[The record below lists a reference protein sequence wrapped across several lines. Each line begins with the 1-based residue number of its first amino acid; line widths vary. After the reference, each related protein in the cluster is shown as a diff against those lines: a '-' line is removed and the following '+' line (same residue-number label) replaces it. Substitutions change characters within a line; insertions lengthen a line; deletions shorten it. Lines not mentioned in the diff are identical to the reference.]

1 MAASV
6 LNYFCQLFLARVLT
20 VESFG
25 TINTIF
31 SFMLLVAVPGTTLTM
46 IVAKYF
52 AGTKENTK
60 IEEKQ
65 AYIRYVIQRV
75 SILTICAFFLFLIL
89 TVPLGHFLA
98 INNFIVL
105 ILAFLLAALGF
116 YHPLYSGVFSGNRYF
131 LWVGVY
137 SLLIPLYKILSIVI
151 SNIMTKNDLKKLYI
165 ILVGMIAGTI
175 ITALIGHLKMTS
187 ILGKATHAKKEKS
200 DIVFNKDDFNT
211 LTLNICLMIY
221 MNIDL
226 LSVRYHEVNNESGL
240 YSAVLLFGRIIYY
253 FSTTLGTILLPV
265 AANREMTDKE
275 KLKTLNK
282 TLVVL
287 MLFSFLCIVP
297 INIGKTFLLN
307 LLYGADYL
315 DAAPYVK
322 YISIISITLSICTVL
337 VNYLVG
343 IGKTKFAT
351 LTMLIVNI
359 LIILYVTIVK
369 NINYILIGISVIGVI
384 GVSIIYLFGVKMPRK
399 EKALNEEKLEN

>member
-1 MAASV
+1 M
-6 LNYFCQLFLARVLT
+6 
-20 VESFG
+20 
-25 TINTIF
+25 
-31 SFMLLVAVPGTTLTM
+31 
-46 IVAKYF
+46 
-52 AGTKENTK
+52 
-60 IEEKQ
+60 
-65 AYIRYVIQRV
+65 
-75 SILTICAFFLFLIL
+75 
-89 TVPLGHFLA
+89 
-98 INNFIVL
+98 
-105 ILAFLLAALGF
+105 
-116 YHPLYSGVFSGNRYF
+116 
-131 LWVGVY
+131 
-137 SLLIPLYKILSIVI
+137 SIVI

-175 ITALIGHLKMTS
+175 ITALIGHLKMKS